1 MSSRLVLPRLKLHLT
16 RLALVLGVAVLALG
30 VVPANRVHA
39 APTGTLR
46 VGWTSP
52 TNLDPALFADAPDIS
67 IGVAVYD
74 YLITLDQKSN
84 LVPSL
89 AKSWTV
95 STDGK
100 EYTLTLQSG
109 VKFHDGS
116 PFSSE
121 DVKFTFER
129 LVDPKLKSGAAGL
142 FAGVTK
148 IEAVDP
154 TTVKFTLKD
163 PSSIFLA
170 TLADYHACILKKGTA
185 DPAKEV
191 NGTGPFKKVS
201 IDVTDRSK
209 FVANPDYWK
218 QGEPKVANLEM
229 IYAKD
234 VRDLIPALRGGQLDF
249 VARLPI
255 ESYSELKA
263 DGNLTVESVS
273 TNGFSNVRIRS
284 DRKPGSDPNVRKAL
298 RLAMD
303 RDAINQAVFQGLATP
318 GRDTPVGP
326 LYGDLYTDKTDL
338 PKRDVAAAKKLLAD
352 AGYPNGLTLDFAIPQ
367 GEQNA
372 DELAQVLQ
380 AQWKEAGINVNI
392 KLTDQSVY
400 YGDAKSP
407 LYWLEADLAITFWAS
422 RPDPQIYM
430 DQLYKTGAD
439 YNEAHFSDPQL
450 DKLID
455 SARIETDKAK
465 RAAIFADIQKLLIDH
480 GPSYIPYFQPVF
492 AAHAKNVTG
501 ITVAPDQGLTNFANA
516 TVGG

>member
-1 MSSRLVLPRLKLHLT
+1 MSLGLPLKRLKLSRLVL
-16 RLALVLGVAVLALG
+16 ALVIAVVALG
-30 VVPANRVHA
+30 AMPASRAHA

-46 VGWTSP
+46 VGWTAP

-67 IGVAVYD
+67 IGVAIYD
-74 YLITLDQKSN
+74 KLITLDQKSS
-84 LVPSL
+84 LVPAL

-95 STDGK
+95 SADGK
-100 EYTLTLQSG
+100 EYTLKLQSG

-116 PFSSE
+116 DFSSE

-129 LVDPKLKSGAAGL
+129 IVDPKLKSGAAGL
-142 FAGVTK
+142 FSGISK

-163 PSSIFLA
+163 ASSIFLA

-185 DPAKEV
+185 DPAKEL

-201 IDVTDRSK
+201 IDVTDRAK
-209 FVANPDYWK
+209 FVANPNYWNPD
-218 QGEPKVANLEM
+218 QPKVANLEM
-229 IYAKD
+229 VYAKD

-255 ESYSELKA
+255 ESYAELKA
-263 DGNLTVESVS
+263 DATLAVDSVA

-284 DRKPGSDPNVRKAL
+284 DRKPGNDVKVRQAL
-298 RLAMD
+298 KLAID
-303 RDAINQAVFQGLATP
+303 RDAINKAVFQGLATP

-326 LYGDLYTDKTDL
+326 LYGDLFTDKTNL

-352 AGYPNGLTLDFAIPQ
+352 AGYPDGIKFDLAVPQ

-380 AQWKEAGINVNI
+380 AQWKEAGINVEI
-392 KLTDQSVY
+392 KLIDQSVY

-439 YNEAHFSDPQL
+439 YNEAHYSDADL

-465 RAAIFADIQKLLIDH
+465 RAAIFADIQKALIDR
-480 GPSYIPYFQPVF
+480 GPSIIPYFQPVF
-492 AAHAKNVTG
+492 SAHSKKVSGILLAA
-501 ITVAPDQGLTNFANA
+501 DQGLTNFSNA
-516 TVGG
+516 VVAP